1 MKELKKKRQE
11 QLLREKPPNRIIKT
25 IEDEFNS
32 LQNKDDSDI
41 DTYEDDIDDNVQ
53 ETTPPESKKSKKK
66 RAEVNL
72 NKVLD
77 NSSEEEETFIRLGKI
92 KIKGMWEVMITI
104 GATIF
109 AVIGAW
115 INFDMT
121 LSRHTEEIK
130 ALQIEVTEYKRNN
143 NETISLLQ
151 SNIETRLLS
160 LERIVLHLQ
169 NELDKYDYRYNQEIR
184 IIQNDLT
191 ILKQSTTQS
200 SSEVTQILRDLN
212 RLESRVAN
220 LTK

>member
-1 MKELKKKRQE
+1 M
-11 QLLREKPPNRIIKT
+11 REKPPNRIIKT

-32 LQNKDDSDI
+32 LQNNDDSDI
-41 DTYEDDIDDNVQ
+41 DTYDDQ
-53 ETTPPESKKSKKK
+53 ETTPETKKSKKK

-72 NKVLD
+72 NNVLD
-77 NSSEEEETFIRLGKI
+77 NSSDEEETFIRLGKI

-109 AVIGAW
+109 VVVGAW

-130 ALQIEVTEYKRNN
+130 ALQIEVIEYKRNN

-151 SNIETRLLS
+151 SNIETRLSS
-160 LERIVLHLQ
+160 LERTVLHLQ
-169 NELDKYDYRYNQEIR
+169 SELDKYDYRYKQEIS
-184 IIQNDLT
+184 IIQNDLI